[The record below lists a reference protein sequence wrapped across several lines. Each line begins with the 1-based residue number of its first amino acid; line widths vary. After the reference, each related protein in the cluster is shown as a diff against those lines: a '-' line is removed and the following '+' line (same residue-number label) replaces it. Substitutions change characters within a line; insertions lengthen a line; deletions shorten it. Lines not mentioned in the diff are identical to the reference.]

1 MNHYKKNLKIMFL
14 VSSYN
19 SLFGSTNVFALLH
32 PNGPVTKSLSIS
44 TTNIAY
50 LFKDIKLDI
59 KII

>member
-1 MNHYKKNLKIMFL
+1 MFL